1 MHVRVWQNVAVV
13 TSPDQH
19 KPGHP
24 VAARVLGL
32 GSAGFLLLMI
42 WSNHKSQIENA
53 WLIGIAV
60 TIVLIFAADWWLRRN
75 GLRR

>member
-1 MHVRVWQNVAVV
+1 MV

-32 GSAGFLLLMI
+32 GSAGFLVLMI
-42 WSNHKSQIENA
+42 ASNHKGMMANL
-53 WLIGIAV
+53 WLIGVA
-60 TIVLIFAADWWLRRN
+60 VLIVAIFAVDWAMRRN

>member
-1 MHVRVWQNVAVV
+1 VIWQNAAVV

-24 VAARVLGL
+24 VAARVAGL
-32 GSAGFLLLMI
+32 SSAGFLLLMI
-42 WSNHKSQIENA
+42 AGNHKSWVENL
-53 WLIGIAV
+53 WLIGLAV
-60 TIVLIFAADWWLRRN
+60 GLVAIFVVDWVLRRN

>member
-1 MHVRVWQNVAVV
+1 MV

-24 VAARVLGL
+24 VAARIAGL
-32 GSAGFLLLMI
+32 GSAAFLLLMTI
-42 WSNHKSQIENA
+42 GNHRSRVEDL
-53 WLIGIAV
+53 WLVGLALGL
-60 TIVLIFAADWWLRRN
+60 VLIFVVDWVLRRN

>member
-1 MHVRVWQNVAVV
+1 MV

-24 VAARVLGL
+24 VAARIGGL
-32 GSAGFLLLMI
+32 LSAVILVLMI
-42 WSNHKSQIENA
+42 FANHKSRIENL
-53 WLIGIAV
+53 WLIGVAATLLVVFAV
-60 TIVLIFAADWWLRRN
+60 DWAMRRN

>member
-1 MHVRVWQNVAVV
+1 MV

-24 VAARVLGL
+24 VLARSLGL
-32 GSAGFLLLMI
+32 GSAVFLILMI
-42 WSNHKSQIENA
+42 FANHRSQVENV
-53 WLIGIAV
+53 WLISMAIGL
-60 TIVLIFAADWWLRRN
+60 VLIFVADWVLRRN

>member
-1 MHVRVWQNVAVV
+1 
-13 TSPDQH
+13 
-19 KPGHP
+19 

-42 WSNHKSQIENA
+42 AGNHKSWVENL
-53 WLIGIAV
+53 WLIALSVGLILVFAV
-60 TIVLIFAADWWLRRN
+60 DWAMRRN